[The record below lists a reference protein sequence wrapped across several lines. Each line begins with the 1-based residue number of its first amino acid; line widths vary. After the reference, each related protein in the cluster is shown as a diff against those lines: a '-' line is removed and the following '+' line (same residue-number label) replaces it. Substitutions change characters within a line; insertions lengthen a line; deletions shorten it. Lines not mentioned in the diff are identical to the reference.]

1 MVLTQPACGTGRR
14 CELEIEITGT
24 DENVVN
30 TG

>member
-1 MVLTQPACGTGRR
+1 LTQPACGTGRR
-14 CELEIEITGT
+14 CEFDIEITGT